1 MDNKKILEKVKRRS
15 IAAKNQSDDLLNDL
29 IGETQEEIKEYI
41 HREDIPISLE
51 GSLVELVV
59 IKCNRLGTEGINSES
74 FSGVSTSYLDGF
86 PKDITK
92 KLRSCRKL
100 P

>member
-1 MDNKKILEKVKRRS
+1 MDNKKILEKIKRRS
-15 IAAKNQSDDLLNDL
+15 IAAKNQSDELLNDL
-29 IGETQEEIKEYI
+29 IEETEEEIKVYI
-41 HREDIPISLE
+41 HRKDIPIDLE

>member
-15 IAAKNQSDDLLNDL
+15 IAAKNQSDELLNDL
-29 IGETQEEIKEYI
+29 IEETEEEIKVYI

-86 PKDITK
+86 PKEIIK

>member
-1 MDNKKILEKVKRRS
+1 MDNKKILEKIKRRS
-15 IAAKNQSDDLLNDL
+15 IAAKNQSDELLNDF
-29 IGETQEEIKEYI
+29 IEETQEEIKAYI
-41 HREDIPISLE
+41 HREDIPLSLQ
-51 GSLVELVV
+51 GVLIELVV
-59 IKCNRLGTEGINSES
+59 IKCNRLGTEGISSES

-92 KLRSCRKL
+92 KLRRCRKL

>member
-15 IAAKNQSDDLLNDL
+15 NAAKNQSEDLLNDL
-29 IGETQEEIKEYI
+29 IEETQEEFKEYI
-41 HREDIPISLE
+41 HREDIPTSLE
-51 GSLVELVV
+51 GSLIELVI
-59 IKCNRLGTEGINSES
+59 IKCNRLGTEGVSSES
-74 FSGVSTSYLDGF
+74 FSGVSTSYIDGF
-86 PKDITK
+86 PKDIVK

>member
-1 MDNKKILEKVKRRS
+1 MDNKKILEKIKRRS
-15 IAAKNQSDDLLNDL
+15 IAAKNQSDELLNDL
-29 IGETQEEIKEYI
+29 IEEIEEEIKVYI

-59 IKCNRLGTEGINSES
+59 IKCNKLGTEGINSES

>member
-1 MDNKKILEKVKRRS
+1 MDNKKILEKIKRRS
-15 IAAKNQSDDLLNDL
+15 IAAKNQSDELLNDL
-29 IGETQEEIKEYI
+29 IEETEEEIKVYI

-51 GSLVELVV
+51 GALVELVV

-92 KLRSCRKL
+92 KLRRCRKL

>member
-1 MDNKKILEKVKRRS
+1 MLEKIRRRS
-15 IAAKNQSDDLLNDL
+15 VAAKNQSDDLLNDL
-29 IGETQEEIKEYI
+29 IEETQEEIKEYI

-51 GSLVELVV
+51 GVLIELVV

-74 FSGVSTSYLDGF
+74 FSGVSTSYIDGF
-86 PKDITK
+86 PKDILK

>member
-1 MDNKKILEKVKRRS
+1 NKKILEKIKRRS
-15 IAAKNQSDDLLNDL
+15 IAAKNQSDELLNDL
-29 IGETQEEIKEYI
+29 IEEIEEEIKVYI

-51 GSLVELVV
+51 GALVELVV